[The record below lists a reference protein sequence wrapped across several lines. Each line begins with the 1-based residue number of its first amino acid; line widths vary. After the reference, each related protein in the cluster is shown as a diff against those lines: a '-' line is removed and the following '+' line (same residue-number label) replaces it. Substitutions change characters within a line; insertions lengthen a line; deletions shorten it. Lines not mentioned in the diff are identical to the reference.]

1 MEHIVF
7 TTAIP
12 NNFIDKYLP
21 SANPTFAVIYI
32 YGFRQYS
39 KGASEISCEQIAE
52 ALGLLASDVM
62 KAWEYWEKAGIV
74 KILSRSGEKMALA
87 FLNTDNIREME
98 TKAETDYETEEE
110 IVTNAAEV
118 KGVKVF
124 KTLNEAL
131 DEEPE
136 AEQMEL
142 ILPESEVPKRPVVK
156 EFPEYSLKDIE
167 KHLCDPEVGRLFYM
181 AESYMGKL
189 LTDVERR
196 MFLAFYDDLGLSV
209 DVIEVLVDYCVT
221 KNKTHNNYISTVARD
236 WAARGI
242 ATLDQAEEYISLF
255 NNEYR
260 EILRYFGISGRDPID
275 KEIEYMH
282 KWMKEDNF
290 SMEVIKLACE
300 RTIMNKANPNFSYA
314 DGILRKWKQDNISTI
329 EQIKSLEKTYY
340 DNIKTTNGKRA
351 GTKNKKEKPKF
362 QNYEG
367 RTWDYDKL
375 AQMENEYL
383 DKKIADNV

>member
-12 NNFIDKYLP
+12 NSFIDKYLP
-21 SANPTFAVIYI
+21 SANPTFSVIYI

-39 KGASEISCEQIAE
+39 KGAEEISCENLAE
-52 ALGLLASDVM
+52 DLGLLASDVV
-62 KAWEYWEKAGIV
+62 KAWEYWEKAGAV
-74 KILSRSGEKMALA
+74 KILSRNGEKMSLA
-87 FLNTDNIREME
+87 FINTDIKKEA
-98 TKAETDYETEEE
+98 KAETQEVYETEEAVE
-110 IVTNAAEV
+110 DIAEV
-118 KGVKVF
+118 EEVKVF
-124 KTLNEAL
+124 KTLSQAL
-131 DEEPE
+131 DEGPE
-136 AEQMEL
+136 TEQTEL
-142 ILPESEVPKRPVVK
+142 CLPEEEMPKRPVVK

-196 MFLAFYDDLGLSV
+196 MFLAFYDDLGLPV

-236 WAARGI
+236 WAERGI

-260 EILRYFGISGRDPID
+260 EILRYFGISGREPID
-275 KEIEYMH
+275 KEISFMH

-290 SMEVIKLACE
+290 SMDVIKLACE

-314 DGILRKWKQDNISTI
+314 DGILRKWKQDNITTI
-329 EQIKSLEKTYY
+329 EQIKNLEKTYY
-340 DNIKTTNGKRA
+340 DNIKTVNGKRSSA
-351 GTKNKKEKPKF
+351 KSKKEKPKF

-383 DKKIADNV
+383 DRKIADNM